1 MTTRAKISAVRA
13 SGVRRLLTFFSQM
26 RRLFEGGAYSSKYG
40 ILILQPNPLL
50 WIDSYCE
57 FLICSELTI
66 FVNLRHCALD
76 REYGKWKFFFWRGNL
91 NVWARDSNL
100 GFLSDL
106 SIHLTTWPPH
116 RCEIINFS
124 VFFTR
129 YCRKCRRLLNEQVPT
144 SVTLSSAEGERT
156 KAVPTDH
163 KLWVQIQSNVTISFL
178 PAVHVQGHSS
188 LN

>member
-1 MTTRAKISAVRA
+1 MITRAKISAVRA

-50 WIDSYCE
+50 WIDAYCE

-66 FVNLRHCALD
+66 AVNLRHCALD
-76 REYGKWKFFFWRGNL
+76 RDYGKW
-91 NVWARDSNL
+91 NL
-100 GFLSDL
+100 GLLADL

-116 RCEIINFS
+116 RCEIVNFS

-129 YCRKCRRLLNEQVPT
+129 YCKKCRRLLNKQVPT

-156 KAVPTDH
+156 KAVSRDQ
-163 KLWVQIQSNVTISFL
+163 KLWVQIQSNVTIFFL
-178 PAVHVQGHSS
+178 SAAHVQGHSS
-188 LN
+188 LNYR